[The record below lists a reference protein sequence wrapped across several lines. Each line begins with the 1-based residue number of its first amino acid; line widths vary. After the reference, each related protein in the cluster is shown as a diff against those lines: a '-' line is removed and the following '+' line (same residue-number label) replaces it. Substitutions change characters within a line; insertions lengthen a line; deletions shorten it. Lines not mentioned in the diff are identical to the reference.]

1 MSTQSQS
8 AWQLNAHCAN
18 ALAQIEKSYPCLRK
32 NRYELS
38 FAFEYNT
45 GTTIPSERML
55 HITASSE
62 PAVAPPD
69 HVWAEGTIQNARSFK
84 QVMGMRVSEWARQKQ
99 LCPALVYSVVSGQ
112 RKCLRGVSL
121 QIAQELGM
129 K

>member
-1 MSTQSQS
+1 MSY
-8 AWQLNAHCAN
+8 H
-18 ALAQIEKSYPCLRK
+18 R
-32 NRYELS
+32 
-38 FAFEYNT
+38 AFEHNT
-45 GTTIPSERML
+45 GTTIPSERMPS
-55 HITASSE
+55 ITVCSE
-62 PAVAPPD
+62 PAAVLPG
-69 HVWAEGTIQNARSFK
+69 HVWAVGKIQNARSFK